1 MCAEIK
7 VRTDAVRAVI
17 ARHLQSPSNFYGC
30 LEGSLDDYVES
41 FDAQIAKLEANFD
54 SNRQRIS
61 KETETSDKAR
71 GERLEQIKEK
81 FDMF

>member
-1 MCAEIK
+1 M
-7 VRTDAVRAVI
+7 
-17 ARHLQSPSNFYGC
+17 
-30 LEGSLDDYVES
+30 ES